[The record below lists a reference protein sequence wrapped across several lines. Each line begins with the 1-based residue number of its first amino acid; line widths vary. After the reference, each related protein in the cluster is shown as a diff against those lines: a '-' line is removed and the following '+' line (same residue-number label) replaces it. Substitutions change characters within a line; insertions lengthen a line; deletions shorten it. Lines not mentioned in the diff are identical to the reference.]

1 MGTEFIAAR
10 AEVVVAASAVLA
22 ITLHELVLDTGRIG
36 GVCRA
41 RFSYKAVQIVRAL
54 DVSHIKRVRLGDDII
69 LIPIAICK
77 PNDQWI

>member
-10 AEVVVAASAVLA
+10 AEVVFAASAVLA

-36 GVCRA
+36 GCRA
-41 RFSYKAVQIVRAL
+41 RFSYKAVQFVRAL